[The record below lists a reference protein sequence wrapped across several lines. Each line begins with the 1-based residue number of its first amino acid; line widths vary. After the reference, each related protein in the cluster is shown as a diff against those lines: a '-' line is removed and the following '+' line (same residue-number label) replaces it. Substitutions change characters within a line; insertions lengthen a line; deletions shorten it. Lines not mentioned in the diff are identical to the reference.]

1 MGNLLR
7 NIQMVDLKSQYHRIK
22 YEIDEAVLGAIDNT
36 AYINGPEVGE
46 FAKELA
52 AYNRVN
58 HVIPCA
64 NGTDA
69 LQIAL
74 MALYCEPGDEVI
86 VPAFT
91 YIATVEVIAL
101 LQLQPVFID
110 VDPNTFQIDPDQL
123 ESKISSRTIAVVP
136 VHLYGQCSE
145 MERILEI
152 ANKHQVAIIEDTA
165 QAIGS
170 EYTFKDGHK
179 AIAGTMGT
187 IGTTSFFPS
196 KNLGCFG
203 DGGAMFT
210 NDEILAKKLKMIAN
224 HGQSRKYYHD
234 SIGVNSRLD
243 TLQAAILRVKLRYL
257 DSFTKARQDVAAV
270 YDVAFRSH
278 EQIEIPK
285 RTPWSTHVFHQYTI
299 KLNGVNLDE
308 FQTFMKEHGIP
319 TMIYYPL
326 PVHLQK
332 AYQQYGYH
340 EGDFPV
346 SESLCASVISLP
358 IHTEMNPDDQNY
370 IIENTLKFF
379 NHA

>member
-1 MGNLLR
+1 M
-7 NIQMVDLKSQYHRIK
+7 
-22 YEIDEAVLGAIDNT
+22 
-36 AYINGPEVGE
+36 
-46 FAKELA
+46 
-52 AYNRVN
+52 
-58 HVIPCA
+58 
-64 NGTDA
+64 
-69 LQIAL
+69 
-74 MALYCEPGDEVI
+74 
-86 VPAFT
+86 
-91 YIATVEVIAL
+91 
-101 LQLQPVFID
+101 
-110 VDPNTFQIDPDQL
+110 DPDQL
-123 ESKISSRTIAVVP
+123 ESKISSRTIAIVP

-152 ANKHQVAIIEDTA
+152 ASKHQVAIIEDTA

-170 EYTFKDGHK
+170 EYTFKNGRK

-224 HGQSRKYYHD
+224 HGQSRKYYHE

-257 DSFTKARQDVAAV
+257 DSFTKARQQVASN
-270 YDVAFRSH
+270 YDEAFQSH
-278 EQIEIPK
+278 ENIQIPQ

-299 KLNGVNLDE
+299 RLNGVNRDE
-308 FQTFMKEHGIP
+308 FQTFLKEHGIP

-370 IIENTLKFF
+370 IIENTLKYF